1 MNTSRDEQRVHNMAD
16 PVGVAKAGGPAVLR
30 ILLGAQLR
38 RLREDREI
46 SREDAGYQ
54 IRASDSKMSRLE
66 RGRVG
71 FKERDVADLL
81 TIYGVHDDN
90 ERAALLELARRAN
103 APVWWQ
109 TYSDV
114 VPTWFEVYV
123 GLEDG
128 ASRIRTYE
136 VQFVPG
142 LLQTEDYAR
151 AVTVLGH
158 QAAAPEEVDRRVALR
173 VTRQQVLGRVGAPHY
188 WAVVDEAALRRPLG
202 GRKVMRAQLER
213 LIEATAM
220 PNVTLQ
226 VVPFTRGGHAAAG
239 GQFSILRFA
248 EPDLPDVVY
257 MEQLTSAVYLDKRED
272 VDRYTAVMEQL
283 CVEAE
288 QPVRTADILHQLIE
302 EL

>member
-1 MNTSRDEQRVHNMAD
+1 MSTSKNEQRNEQRVHSISDAQ
-16 PVGVAKAGGPAVLR
+16 AGGGAVLR
-30 ILLGAQLR
+30 TLLGAQLR
-38 RLREDREI
+38 RLREDRGI
-46 SREDAGYQ
+46 SREEAGYQ

-81 TIYGVHDDN
+81 TIYGVHDDA

-103 APVWWQ
+103 APMWWQ
-109 TYSDV
+109 SYSDI
-114 VPTWFEVYV
+114 VPNWFEVYV

-142 LLQTEDYAR
+142 LLQTEEYAR

-158 QAAAPEEVDRRVALR
+158 QAAAPDEVDRRVALR
-173 VTRQQVLGRVGAPHY
+173 VTRQQVLGRSGAPQY

-202 GRKVMRAQLER
+202 GPMVMRRQLEK
-213 LIEATAM
+213 LIEANSM

-226 VVPFTRGGHAAAG
+226 VVPFERGGHAAAG

-248 EPDLPDVVY
+248 EPDMPDVVY

-272 VDRYTAVMEQL
+272 VDRYLAVMEQL

-288 QPVRTADILHQLIE
+288 QPVKTADRLHKLIK